1 MKFSRCH
8 RFKQNFPLHKMN
20 KWENEIYSHLLL
32 SVSCFFLYYR
42 IYSIN
47 SSGSLINF
55 WTLRVGAY
63 STCSRWALI
72 RINTVVSLK
81 KSQYLKFCDATAG
94 FPAKLRQRN
103 DCRNSILKT
112 CHYQDQVLLLLIGHA
127 ARENASTN
135 QERYLVLV
143 SDTSSVWNFCSLSLE
158 VISRAEKGAHF
169 IYLPLYNGTPLTQ

>member
-1 MKFSRCH
+1 MKFCRCH

-112 CHYQDQVLLLLIGHA
+112 CHCQDQVLLLIGHA

-169 IYLPLYNGTPLTQ
+169 HIPAIIQ

>member
-1 MKFSRCH
+1 MKFCRCH

-32 SVSCFFLYYR
+32 SVSYFFLYYR

-81 KSQYLKFCDATAG
+81 KKPIFKILRRYRW
-94 FPAKLRQRN
+94 FP
-103 DCRNSILKT
+103 
-112 CHYQDQVLLLLIGHA
+112 
-127 ARENASTN
+127 REIT
-135 QERYLVLV
+135 
-143 SDTSSVWNFCSLSLE
+143 
-158 VISRAEKGAHF
+158 AEKRLQEF
-169 IYLPLYNGTPLTQ
+169 YT